1 MSARLIVTIDGPAGV
16 GKTTMAKKTAGAL
29 GIAYLDTGAMF
40 RTLALR
46 LGRGIENSG
55 EKEIRTRA
63 EELSFSL
70 EGVGEKTAL
79 VCNGQV
85 VGREIRTEEV
95 GQMASRIAALPVIR
109 DILKEAQRA
118 MGKSTDLVVEGR
130 DMGTVIFPKAACKF
144 FLDAAPR
151 VRAERRKA
159 DLEAM
164 GATVDLDELEA
175 QIVERDRRDR
185 TRKVA
190 PLKPAED
197 ATVIDTSFMTREE
210 VLSTILK
217 AVSRSGRAKKAFAQ
231 GAYFGHFLERVRE
244 ARPLVHFITN
254 FVTVNDCANI
264 TLATGASP
272 IMADAP
278 EEMAEVTSIC
288 DALVINMGTL
298 NARTAASMVAAGK
311 AASKAGHVIVFDPVG
326 AGVSA
331 LRNETAHNILQ
342 EVRPTFIRGNLSE
355 IRYLALGLGGSHGVD
370 AAKGDSVTIDN
381 IHTLADMILHFA
393 RRQQC
398 VVVASGPIDIVSD
411 GRKVF
416 CVHNGCSFMGRITG
430 TGCMASG
437 VLAAFAAAGRDRLFE
452 AAVAATLCMGVAGEM
467 AARRLK
473 KGEGTGSFRTYL
485 LDAVSCLKPREL
497 DRQARLECLA
507 PEKGGEGNVD

>member
-55 EKEIRTRA
+55 EEEIRTRA

-231 GAYFGHFLERVRE
+231 GAYLGHFLERVRE

-311 AASKAGHVIVFDPVG
+311 AASKAGHVVVFDPVG

-342 EVRPTFIRGNLSE
+342 EVRPTLIRGNLSE

-370 AAKGDSVTIDN
+370 AAQGDSVTIDN
-381 IHTLADMILHFA
+381 IHTHADMILHFA

-452 AAVAATLCMGVAGEM
+452 AAVAATVCMGVAGEM

-485 LDAVSCLKPREL
+485 LDAVSCLKPRAL

>member
-231 GAYFGHFLERVRE
+231 GAYLGHFLERVRE

-311 AASKAGHVIVFDPVG
+311 AGHVVVFDPVG

-342 EVRPTFIRGNLSE
+342 EVRPTLIRGNLSE

-370 AAKGDSVTIDN
+370 AAQGDSVTIDN
-381 IHTLADMILHFA
+381 IHTHADMILHFA

-416 CVHNGCSFMGRITG
+416 CVHNGCSFMSRITG

-452 AAVAATLCMGVAGEM
+452 AAVAATVCMGVAGEV

>member
-55 EKEIRTRA
+55 EEETRTRA

-231 GAYFGHFLERVRE
+231 GAYLGHFLERVRE

-311 AASKAGHVIVFDPVG
+311 AASKVGHVVVFDPVG

-342 EVRPTFIRGNLSE
+342 EVRPTLIRGNLSE

-370 AAKGDSVTIDN
+370 AAQGDSVTIDN
-381 IHTLADMILHFA
+381 IHTHADMILHFA

-452 AAVAATLCMGVAGEM
+452 AAVAATVCMGVSGEM

>member
-55 EKEIRTRA
+55 EEEIRTRA

-231 GAYFGHFLERVRE
+231 GAYLGHFLERVRE

-311 AASKAGHVIVFDPVG
+311 AGHVVVFDPVG

-342 EVRPTFIRGNLSE
+342 EVRPTLIRGNLSE

-370 AAKGDSVTIDN
+370 AAQGDSVTIDN
-381 IHTLADMILHFA
+381 IHTHADMILHFA

-452 AAVAATLCMGVAGEM
+452 AAVAATVCMGVAGEM

>member
-1 MSARLIVTIDGPAGV
+1 
-16 GKTTMAKKTAGAL
+16 
-29 GIAYLDTGAMF
+29 
-40 RTLALR
+40 
-46 LGRGIENSG
+46 
-55 EKEIRTRA
+55 
-63 EELSFSL
+63 
-70 EGVGEKTAL
+70 
-79 VCNGQV
+79 
-85 VGREIRTEEV
+85 
-95 GQMASRIAALPVIR
+95 
-109 DILKEAQRA
+109 
-118 MGKSTDLVVEGR
+118 
-130 DMGTVIFPKAACKF
+130 
-144 FLDAAPR
+144 
-151 VRAERRKA
+151 
-159 DLEAM
+159 
-164 GATVDLDELEA
+164 
-175 QIVERDRRDR
+175 
-185 TRKVA
+185 
-190 PLKPAED
+190 
-197 ATVIDTSFMTREE
+197 MTREE

-231 GAYFGHFLERVRE
+231 GAYLGHFLERVRE

-311 AASKAGHVIVFDPVG
+311 AASKAGHVVVFDPVG

-342 EVRPTFIRGNLSE
+342 EVRPTLIRGNLSE

-370 AAKGDSVTIDN
+370 AAQGDSVTIDN
-381 IHTLADMILHFA
+381 IHTHADMILHFA

-452 AAVAATLCMGVAGEM
+452 AAVAATVCMGVAGEM

>member
-272 IMADAP
+272 IMADAL

-370 AAKGDSVTIDN
+370 AAQGDSVTSDN

-452 AAVAATLCMGVAGEM
+452 AAVAATVCMGVVGEM

>member
-55 EKEIRTRA
+55 EEEIRTRA

-217 AVSRSGRAKKAFAQ
+217 AVSRSGRAM
-231 GAYFGHFLERVRE
+231 
-244 ARPLVHFITN
+244 I
-254 FVTVNDCANI
+254 
-264 TLATGASP
+264 
-272 IMADAP
+272 
-278 EEMAEVTSIC
+278 
-288 DALVINMGTL
+288 
-298 NARTAASMVAAGK
+298 
-311 AASKAGHVIVFDPVG
+311 DP
-326 AGVSA
+326 
-331 LRNETAHNILQ
+331 
-342 EVRPTFIRGNLSE
+342 RG
-355 IRYLALGLGGSHGVD
+355 
-370 AAKGDSVTIDN
+370 
-381 IHTLADMILHFA
+381 
-393 RRQQC
+393 
-398 VVVASGPIDIVSD
+398 
-411 GRKVF
+411 
-416 CVHNGCSFMGRITG
+416 
-430 TGCMASG
+430 
-437 VLAAFAAAGRDRLFE
+437 
-452 AAVAATLCMGVAGEM
+452 
-467 AARRLK
+467 
-473 KGEGTGSFRTYL
+473 
-485 LDAVSCLKPREL
+485 
-497 DRQARLECLA
+497 
-507 PEKGGEGNVD
+507 

>member
-1 MSARLIVTIDGPAGV
+1 MSNRLIVTIDGPAGV
-16 GKTTMAKKTAGAL
+16 GKTTMAKRTAGAL

-40 RTLALR
+40 RTLAVR
-46 LGRGIENSG
+46 LGTGIEERG
-55 EKEIRTRA
+55 EEEIRTRA
-63 EELSFSL
+63 EELTFSL

-118 MGKSTDLVVEGR
+118 MGKTTDLVVEGR
-130 DMGTVIFPKAACKF
+130 DMGTVVFPRAACKF

-159 DLEAM
+159 DLEAL
-164 GATVDLDELEA
+164 GTAVDIDELEA

-190 PLKPAED
+190 PLKPADD
-197 ATVIDTSFMTREE
+197 ALVIDTSFMTREE
-210 VLSTILK
+210 VLAAILK
-217 AVSRSGRAKKAFAQ
+217 DIARSGKAKKAFAE
-231 GAYFGHFLERVRE
+231 GAYLGHFLERVRRV
-244 ARPLVHFITN
+244 RPLVHFITN

-272 IMADAP
+272 IMADAV
-278 EEMAEVTSIC
+278 EEVAEVTSMC
-288 DALVINMGTL
+288 DALVINMGTI
-298 NARTAASMVAAGK
+298 NTRTAASMVAAGK
-311 AASKAGHVIVFDPVG
+311 AAREAGHVVVFDPVG
-326 AGVSA
+326 AGISA
-331 LRNETAHNILQ
+331 LRNETAHAILQ
-342 EVRPTFIRGNLSE
+342 DVRPTLIRGNLSE

-370 AAKGDSVTIDN
+370 AAQGDCADKSN
-381 IHTLADMILHFA
+381 IQTHADMILHFA

-416 CVHNGCSFMGRITG
+416 CVRNGCAFMGQITG
-430 TGCMASG
+430 TGCMASA
-437 VLAAFAAAGRDRLFE
+437 VLAAYAAAGRDRLLE
-452 AAVAATLCMGVAGEM
+452 AALAATACMGVVGER
-467 AARRLK
+467 AAKCLK

-485 LDAVSCLKPREL
+485 LDATSCLKPREL
-497 DRQARLECLA
+497 DRQARVECLA
-507 PEKGGEGNVD
+507 LAEGGTDNVD

>member
-55 EKEIRTRA
+55 EEEIRTRA

-231 GAYFGHFLERVRE
+231 GAYLGHFLERVRE
-244 ARPLVHFITN
+244 AQPLVHFITN

-311 AASKAGHVIVFDPVG
+311 AASKAGHVVVFDPVG

-342 EVRPTFIRGNLSE
+342 EVRPTLIRGNLSE

-370 AAKGDSVTIDN
+370 AAQGDSVTSDN
-381 IHTLADMILHFA
+381 IHTHADMILHFA

-497 DRQARLECLA
+497 DRQARVECLA

>member
-55 EKEIRTRA
+55 EEEIRTRA

-231 GAYFGHFLERVRE
+231 GAYLGHFLERVRE

-311 AASKAGHVIVFDPVG
+311 AASKPGHVVVFDPVG

-342 EVRPTFIRGNLSE
+342 EVRPTLIRGNLSE

-370 AAKGDSVTIDN
+370 AAQGDSVTIDN
-381 IHTLADMILHFA
+381 IHTHADMILHFA

-452 AAVAATLCMGVAGEM
+452 AAVAATVCMGVAGEM